1 MYAGPFCIIG
11 IIGRLITDNR
21 AKVCYNCRNK
31 DKLKEDLGEDMDII
45 KYAKSIFDTEIEELK
60 KVRDRIS
67 EEMIEAA
74 HMILASK
81 GKVVITGIG
90 KSGLIGK
97 KIAAT
102 MASTGTYAVFM
113 NSAEGLHGDLGMI
126 HPDDVVIAISNSGNS
141 DEVASILPSIN
152 KIGAKVIAMTGNANS
167 VLGRAAHVI
176 LDIGVEKEA
185 CPLNLAPTSSTTSTL
200 VMGDAL
206 STVLIELRN
215 FRPENFAVYHPGG
228 SLGRRLLMRVK
239 DVMHSGDDLAI
250 CKGEDH
256 IDEVLMIMTA
266 KKLGA
271 VCVAEDG
278 VMKGLI
284 TEGDIRRALKERE
297 RFFTFKASDI
307 MTRSYTSIT
316 SDKMAIDALALMENR
331 ESQISVLP
339 VLEEDKIK
347 GLVRIHDLLHVV
359 G

>member
-1 MYAGPFCIIG
+1 
-11 IIGRLITDNR
+11 
-21 AKVCYNCRNK
+21 
-31 DKLKEDLGEDMDII
+31 MDII

-67 EEMIEAA
+67 EEMAEAA

-126 HPDDVVIAISNSGNS
+126 HPRDVVIAISNSGNS
-141 DEVASILPSIN
+141 DEVTSILPSVK
-152 KIGAKVIAMTGNANS
+152 KIGAKLIAMTGNANS
-167 VLGRAAHVI
+167 VLGRAADVV

-206 STVLIELRN
+206 STVLIELRQ
-215 FRPENFAVYHPGG
+215 FKPENFAVYHPGG
-228 SLGRRLLMRVK
+228 SLGRRLLMKVK
-239 DVMHSGDDLAI
+239 DVMHSEEELAV
-250 CKGEDH
+250 CRESDSV
-256 IDEVLMIMTA
+256 DEVLMNMTA

-271 VCVAEDG
+271 VCVVDG
-278 VMKGLI
+278 DRIVGLI
-284 TEGDIRRALKERE
+284 TEGDIRRALQKKEA
-297 RFFTFKASDI
+297 FFGYKAVDI
-307 MTRSYTSIT
+307 MTSAFTSIEE
-316 SDKMAIDALALMENR
+316 DQMAIDALELMENR
-331 ESQISVLP
+331 DSQISVLP
-339 VLEEDKIK
+339 VVGEGRLR